1 MQVSEGLKELKDC
14 LLNFANYKPKKKD
27 IDTDKVKKQEIG
39 EINEKSFK
47 LVLEKIV

>member
-27 IDTDKVKKQEIG
+27 IDSDKVKK
-39 EINEKSFK
+39 
-47 LVLEKIV
+47 